1 MEAINSS
8 TGVVVPS
15 HSGFMSIKLDRTN
28 YPLWLAQI
36 VPILKSKNLMGFVTG
51 TNPCP
56 PEFKSNTDGTI
67 TTEVDPRYAT
77 WHQQD
82 QMILSWINNS
92 LSPTVLSTV
101 ARFTSSQATWSSLEK
116 RYASQSKN
124 RILQLRHDLLTVK
137 GEGLSISDF
146 VDKINQIADNLAL
159 AGKPVDDDELVN
171 IILNNVGPAYE
182 VTVSSAQA
190 RDTSISY
197 DDLVALLLNAEMR
210 LKAQQTP
217 SLETSP
223 TAMYAPKAT
232 HNNNRGRNSVHHR
245 GSNMRGRGP
254 SGFRRY
260 QNWSQPQSGS
270 VSFGNSGPMPSRP
283 PCQICNRSGHSALDC
298 YQRMNHAYEGR
309 IPTQKLTAMAAIASS
324 NIPSSTWISDSGA
337 SNHITSDLTNLAIH
351 NEYQGKDH
359 VAVGNGAGLTI
370 AHTGSSKFTCGS
382 STFALKN
389 ILHCPSIAANL
400 LSIYQF
406 TRDNNCYF
414 VFYSDCFYVKDVK
427 TGKTLFHGKSEHGLY
442 PFRIHTQISTKS
454 GRPFALVG
462 VRVSVPIW
470 HSRLGHPAN
479 NTLSHLISNKCLL
492 MHGNNSL
499 PFCNSCPLGKSTK
512 LPFQLSDSTSKFPL
526 ELIHSD
532 VWTSPI
538 ISIKGSKY
546 YILFVDDFSR
556 YSWIFPMQYKHE
568 VFDIF
573 LKFKLHVENLF
584 SSKIKMFQSDGGS
597 EYTNRKF
604 QNYLAHNGIGFRS
617 SCPGHPEQNGV
628 AERKHRHI
636 VDTGLTLLAH
646 AHMSS
651 NYWVDAFQTALY
663 LINRLPTRVL
673 QYLSPYEKLFH
684 KSPSYDTLR
693 VFGCAC
699 FPYLRPYN
707 TNKLQFRSKRCVFLG
722 YSLNHQG
729 YRCLDQSTGRIYL
742 SRHVIFDELSFPF
755 QETINTLSAETASL
769 DFHSP
774 LETVTEP
781 LPHIPLAFTTSP
793 DPPTQNPPNVPITS
807 ITPSTNI
814 LITPPIITE
823 PTQPNT
829 TIPNPIITETSSP
842 TTNPHPMV
850 TRSRA
855 GVSKPNPKYALTVTY
870 DPTLLEPTCYTQAAK
885 SEEWRKAM
893 GAEFNA
899 LQQSGTWSLV
909 QPTSDMNILPN
920 KWVFKIKKHSDGTI
934 ERYKARLVANGFHQ
948 QEGIDYTE
956 TFSPVVK
963 HSTIRII
970 LALAV
975 NHKWPIRQLDVQNAF
990 LHGILSEE
998 VYMRQPSGFIDPNYP
1013 NHVCKLHKSLYGL
1026 KQAPRQWFTRFS
1038 DYLEELGFCESKA
1051 DYSLFTFQ
1059 KGDLLIILLI
1069 YVDDILITG
1078 TSSSYIFSLI
1088 QNLGRLFSMKD
1099 LGPLHYFLGLEAV
1112 YSTTGLHLTQ
1122 TKYTMDLLFRT
1133 KFQDVK
1139 PISSPANAG
1148 KKLSLYDGD
1157 PLSDPT
1163 EFRSVVGALQYLTLT
1178 RPDICFAVNQV
1189 CQFLHQPT
1197 THHWT
1202 AVKRIL
1208 RYLKDTP
1215 DHGLF
1220 YQPGSLLLEA
1230 YSDADY
1236 AGCPDDRHSTG
1247 GYCVYLGHNPIS
1259 WSAKK
1264 QRTVSRSST
1273 EAEYRQLAYTAA
1285 ELSWIR
1291 SLFKDLGI
1299 RLSTP
1304 RIWCDNIS
1312 SISLASNPVFHART
1326 KHLEVDY
1333 HYVRDK
1339 VVRKELEV
1347 CYLSTTDQVADI
1359 FTKGLSKSRFLLLTN
1374 KLMVRSRPI
1383 SLRGCD
1389 NHGKPEFKSNSNIT
1403 TYDSQSDMIS
1413 T

>member
-1 MEAINSS
+1 M
-8 TGVVVPS
+8 
-15 HSGFMSIKLDRTN
+15 
-28 YPLWLAQI
+28 
-36 VPILKSKNLMGFVTG
+36 
-51 TNPCP
+51 
-56 PEFKSNTDGTI
+56 
-67 TTEVDPRYAT
+67 
-77 WHQQD
+77 
-82 QMILSWINNS
+82 
-92 LSPTVLSTV
+92 
-101 ARFTSSQATWSSLEK
+101 
-116 RYASQSKN
+116 
-124 RILQLRHDLLTVK
+124 
-137 GEGLSISDF
+137 
-146 VDKINQIADNLAL
+146 
-159 AGKPVDDDELVN
+159 
-171 IILNNVGPAYE
+171 
-182 VTVSSAQA
+182 
-190 RDTSISY
+190 
-197 DDLVALLLNAEMR
+197 
-210 LKAQQTP
+210 
-217 SLETSP
+217 
-223 TAMYAPKAT
+223 
-232 HNNNRGRNSVHHR
+232 
-245 GSNMRGRGP
+245 
-254 SGFRRY
+254 
-260 QNWSQPQSGS
+260 
-270 VSFGNSGPMPSRP
+270 
-283 PCQICNRSGHSALDC
+283 
-298 YQRMNHAYEGR
+298 
-309 IPTQKLTAMAAIASS
+309 
-324 NIPSSTWISDSGA
+324 
-337 SNHITSDLTNLAIH
+337 
-351 NEYQGKDH
+351 
-359 VAVGNGAGLTI
+359 
-370 AHTGSSKFTCGS
+370 
-382 STFALKN
+382 
-389 ILHCPSIAANL
+389 
-400 LSIYQF
+400 
-406 TRDNNCYF
+406 
-414 VFYSDCFYVKDVK
+414 
-427 TGKTLFHGKSEHGLY
+427 
-442 PFRIHTQISTKS
+442 
-454 GRPFALVG
+454 
-462 VRVSVPIW
+462 
-470 HSRLGHPAN
+470 
-479 NTLSHLISNKCLL
+479 
-492 MHGNNSL
+492 
-499 PFCNSCPLGKSTK
+499 
-512 LPFQLSDSTSKFPL
+512 
-526 ELIHSD
+526 
-532 VWTSPI
+532 
-538 ISIKGSKY
+538 
-546 YILFVDDFSR
+546 
-556 YSWIFPMQYKHE
+556 
-568 VFDIF
+568 
-573 LKFKLHVENLF
+573 
-584 SSKIKMFQSDGGS
+584 
-597 EYTNRKF
+597 
-604 QNYLAHNGIGFRS
+604 
-617 SCPGHPEQNGV
+617 
-628 AERKHRHI
+628 
-636 VDTGLTLLAH
+636 
-646 AHMSS
+646 
-651 NYWVDAFQTALY
+651 
-663 LINRLPTRVL
+663 
-673 QYLSPYEKLFH
+673 
-684 KSPSYDTLR
+684 
-693 VFGCAC
+693 
-699 FPYLRPYN
+699 
-707 TNKLQFRSKRCVFLG
+707 
-722 YSLNHQG
+722 
-729 YRCLDQSTGRIYL
+729 
-742 SRHVIFDELSFPF
+742 
-755 QETINTLSAETASL
+755 
-769 DFHSP
+769 
-774 LETVTEP
+774 
-781 LPHIPLAFTTSP
+781 PHIPSASIGSP
-793 DPPTQNPPNVPITS
+793 DPPTQNPPNVPLTS

-814 LITPPIITE
+814 LITHFIITE

-829 TIPNPIITETSSP
+829 TPIPNPIITETSSP

-885 SEEWRKAM
+885 SEEWRKTM

-909 QPTSDMNILPN
+909 QPTSNMNILPN
-920 KWVFKIKKHSDGTI
+920 KWVFKIKKRSDGTI

-956 TFSPVVK
+956 TFSLVVK

-1051 DYSLFTFQ
+1051 DYSLFTFH

>member
-1 MEAINSS
+1 
-8 TGVVVPS
+8 
-15 HSGFMSIKLDRTN
+15 
-28 YPLWLAQI
+28 
-36 VPILKSKNLMGFVTG
+36 
-51 TNPCP
+51 
-56 PEFKSNTDGTI
+56 
-67 TTEVDPRYAT
+67 
-77 WHQQD
+77 
-82 QMILSWINNS
+82 
-92 LSPTVLSTV
+92 
-101 ARFTSSQATWSSLEK
+101 
-116 RYASQSKN
+116 
-124 RILQLRHDLLTVK
+124 
-137 GEGLSISDF
+137 
-146 VDKINQIADNLAL
+146 
-159 AGKPVDDDELVN
+159 
-171 IILNNVGPAYE
+171 
-182 VTVSSAQA
+182 
-190 RDTSISY
+190 
-197 DDLVALLLNAEMR
+197 
-210 LKAQQTP
+210 
-217 SLETSP
+217 
-223 TAMYAPKAT
+223 
-232 HNNNRGRNSVHHR
+232 
-245 GSNMRGRGP
+245 
-254 SGFRRY
+254 
-260 QNWSQPQSGS
+260 
-270 VSFGNSGPMPSRP
+270 
-283 PCQICNRSGHSALDC
+283 
-298 YQRMNHAYEGR
+298 
-309 IPTQKLTAMAAIASS
+309 
-324 NIPSSTWISDSGA
+324 
-337 SNHITSDLTNLAIH
+337 
-351 NEYQGKDH
+351 
-359 VAVGNGAGLTI
+359 
-370 AHTGSSKFTCGS
+370 
-382 STFALKN
+382 
-389 ILHCPSIAANL
+389 
-400 LSIYQF
+400 
-406 TRDNNCYF
+406 
-414 VFYSDCFYVKDVK
+414 
-427 TGKTLFHGKSEHGLY
+427 
-442 PFRIHTQISTKS
+442 
-454 GRPFALVG
+454 
-462 VRVSVPIW
+462 
-470 HSRLGHPAN
+470 
-479 NTLSHLISNKCLL
+479 
-492 MHGNNSL
+492 
-499 PFCNSCPLGKSTK
+499 
-512 LPFQLSDSTSKFPL
+512 
-526 ELIHSD
+526 
-532 VWTSPI
+532 
-538 ISIKGSKY
+538 
-546 YILFVDDFSR
+546 
-556 YSWIFPMQYKHE
+556 
-568 VFDIF
+568 
-573 LKFKLHVENLF
+573 
-584 SSKIKMFQSDGGS
+584 
-597 EYTNRKF
+597 
-604 QNYLAHNGIGFRS
+604 
-617 SCPGHPEQNGV
+617 
-628 AERKHRHI
+628 
-636 VDTGLTLLAH
+636 
-646 AHMSS
+646 
-651 NYWVDAFQTALY
+651 
-663 LINRLPTRVL
+663 
-673 QYLSPYEKLFH
+673 
-684 KSPSYDTLR
+684 
-693 VFGCAC
+693 
-699 FPYLRPYN
+699 
-707 TNKLQFRSKRCVFLG
+707 
-722 YSLNHQG
+722 
-729 YRCLDQSTGRIYL
+729 
-742 SRHVIFDELSFPF
+742 
-755 QETINTLSAETASL
+755 
-769 DFHSP
+769 
-774 LETVTEP
+774 
-781 LPHIPLAFTTSP
+781 
-793 DPPTQNPPNVPITS
+793 
-807 ITPSTNI
+807 
-814 LITPPIITE
+814 
-823 PTQPNT
+823 
-829 TIPNPIITETSSP
+829 
-842 TTNPHPMV
+842 
-850 TRSRA
+850 
-855 GVSKPNPKYALTVTY
+855 
-870 DPTLLEPTCYTQAAK
+870 
-885 SEEWRKAM
+885 
-893 GAEFNA
+893 
-899 LQQSGTWSLV
+899 
-909 QPTSDMNILPN
+909 
-920 KWVFKIKKHSDGTI
+920 
-934 ERYKARLVANGFHQ
+934 
-948 QEGIDYTE
+948 
-956 TFSPVVK
+956 
-963 HSTIRII
+963 
-970 LALAV
+970 
-975 NHKWPIRQLDVQNAF
+975 LDVQNAF

-1220 YQPGSLLLEA
+1220 YQPGSLMLEA

>member
-1 MEAINSS
+1 
-8 TGVVVPS
+8 
-15 HSGFMSIKLDRTN
+15 
-28 YPLWLAQI
+28 
-36 VPILKSKNLMGFVTG
+36 
-51 TNPCP
+51 
-56 PEFKSNTDGTI
+56 
-67 TTEVDPRYAT
+67 
-77 WHQQD
+77 
-82 QMILSWINNS
+82 
-92 LSPTVLSTV
+92 
-101 ARFTSSQATWSSLEK
+101 
-116 RYASQSKN
+116 
-124 RILQLRHDLLTVK
+124 
-137 GEGLSISDF
+137 
-146 VDKINQIADNLAL
+146 
-159 AGKPVDDDELVN
+159 
-171 IILNNVGPAYE
+171 
-182 VTVSSAQA
+182 
-190 RDTSISY
+190 
-197 DDLVALLLNAEMR
+197 
-210 LKAQQTP
+210 
-217 SLETSP
+217 
-223 TAMYAPKAT
+223 
-232 HNNNRGRNSVHHR
+232 
-245 GSNMRGRGP
+245 
-254 SGFRRY
+254 
-260 QNWSQPQSGS
+260 
-270 VSFGNSGPMPSRP
+270 
-283 PCQICNRSGHSALDC
+283 
-298 YQRMNHAYEGR
+298 
-309 IPTQKLTAMAAIASS
+309 
-324 NIPSSTWISDSGA
+324 
-337 SNHITSDLTNLAIH
+337 
-351 NEYQGKDH
+351 
-359 VAVGNGAGLTI
+359 
-370 AHTGSSKFTCGS
+370 
-382 STFALKN
+382 
-389 ILHCPSIAANL
+389 
-400 LSIYQF
+400 
-406 TRDNNCYF
+406 
-414 VFYSDCFYVKDVK
+414 
-427 TGKTLFHGKSEHGLY
+427 
-442 PFRIHTQISTKS
+442 
-454 GRPFALVG
+454 
-462 VRVSVPIW
+462 
-470 HSRLGHPAN
+470 
-479 NTLSHLISNKCLL
+479 
-492 MHGNNSL
+492 
-499 PFCNSCPLGKSTK
+499 
-512 LPFQLSDSTSKFPL
+512 
-526 ELIHSD
+526 
-532 VWTSPI
+532 
-538 ISIKGSKY
+538 
-546 YILFVDDFSR
+546 
-556 YSWIFPMQYKHE
+556 
-568 VFDIF
+568 
-573 LKFKLHVENLF
+573 
-584 SSKIKMFQSDGGS
+584 
-597 EYTNRKF
+597 
-604 QNYLAHNGIGFRS
+604 
-617 SCPGHPEQNGV
+617 
-628 AERKHRHI
+628 
-636 VDTGLTLLAH
+636 
-646 AHMSS
+646 
-651 NYWVDAFQTALY
+651 
-663 LINRLPTRVL
+663 
-673 QYLSPYEKLFH
+673 
-684 KSPSYDTLR
+684 
-693 VFGCAC
+693 
-699 FPYLRPYN
+699 
-707 TNKLQFRSKRCVFLG
+707 
-722 YSLNHQG
+722 
-729 YRCLDQSTGRIYL
+729 
-742 SRHVIFDELSFPF
+742 
-755 QETINTLSAETASL
+755 
-769 DFHSP
+769 
-774 LETVTEP
+774 
-781 LPHIPLAFTTSP
+781 LPHIPSASIGSP
-793 DPPTQNPPNVPITS
+793 DPPTQNPPNVPLTS

-814 LITPPIITE
+814 LITHFIITE

-829 TIPNPIITETSSP
+829 TPIPNPIITETSSP

>member
-8 TGVVVPS
+8 AGAVVPS

-56 PEFKSNTDGTI
+56 PEFKRNTDGTV

-101 ARFTSSQATWSSLEK
+101 AQFTSSQATWSSLEK

-217 SLETSP
+217 SLEASP
-223 TAMYAPKAT
+223 TAMYTPKAT
-232 HNNNRGRNSVHHR
+232 QSNNRGRNSVHHR

-254 SGFRRY
+254 SGFRRN

-309 IPTQKLTAMAAIASS
+309 IPTQKLTAMAATASS
-324 NIPSSTWISDSGA
+324 NIPSTTWISDSGA
-337 SNHITSDLTNLAIH
+337 SNHITADLTNLAIH

-427 TGKTLFHGKSEHGLY
+427 TGKTLFRGKSEHGLY

-492 MHGNNSL
+492 MH
-499 PFCNSCPLGKSTK
+499 
-512 LPFQLSDSTSKFPL
+512 
-526 ELIHSD
+526 
-532 VWTSPI
+532 
-538 ISIKGSKY
+538 
-546 YILFVDDFSR
+546 
-556 YSWIFPMQYKHE
+556 
-568 VFDIF
+568 
-573 LKFKLHVENLF
+573 
-584 SSKIKMFQSDGGS
+584 
-597 EYTNRKF
+597 
-604 QNYLAHNGIGFRS
+604 
-617 SCPGHPEQNGV
+617 
-628 AERKHRHI
+628 
-636 VDTGLTLLAH
+636 
-646 AHMSS
+646 
-651 NYWVDAFQTALY
+651 
-663 LINRLPTRVL
+663 
-673 QYLSPYEKLFH
+673 
-684 KSPSYDTLR
+684 
-693 VFGCAC
+693 
-699 FPYLRPYN
+699 
-707 TNKLQFRSKRCVFLG
+707 
-722 YSLNHQG
+722 
-729 YRCLDQSTGRIYL
+729 
-742 SRHVIFDELSFPF
+742 
-755 QETINTLSAETASL
+755 
-769 DFHSP
+769 
-774 LETVTEP
+774 
-781 LPHIPLAFTTSP
+781 
-793 DPPTQNPPNVPITS
+793 DPPTQNPPNVPTTS
-807 ITPSTNI
+807 ITPTTNI

-829 TIPNPIITETSSP
+829 TPIPNPIITETSPP

-850 TRSRA
+850 TRSQA
-855 GVSKPNPKYALTVTY
+855 GISKPNPKYALNVTY

-885 SEEWRKAM
+885 YEEWRKAM
-893 GAEFNA
+893 GVEFNA

-909 QPTSDMNILPN
+909 PPTSDMNILPN
-920 KWVFKIKKHSDGTI
+920 KWVFKIKKRSDGTI
-934 ERYKARLVANGFHQ
+934 ERYKARLVANGYHQ

-975 NHKWPIRQLDVQNAF
+975 HHKWPIRQLDVQNAF
-990 LHGILSEE
+990 LHGILS
-998 VYMRQPSGFIDPNYP
+998 RGS
-1013 NHVCKLHKSLYGL
+1013 
-1026 KQAPRQWFTRFS
+1026 
-1038 DYLEELGFCESKA
+1038 
-1051 DYSLFTFQ
+1051 
-1059 KGDLLIILLI
+1059 
-1069 YVDDILITG
+1069 
-1078 TSSSYIFSLI
+1078 TSSSHISSLI

-1139 PISSPANAG
+1139 PISSPATAG

-1197 THHWT
+1197 TNHWT

-1220 YQPGSLLLEA
+1220 YQPGSLMLEA

-1291 SLFKDLGI
+1291 SLFKDLGVC
-1299 RLSTP
+1299 LSTP

-1347 CYLSTTDQVADI
+1347 CYISTTDQVADI

-1389 NHGKPEFKSNSNIT
+1389 NHGKSAFKSNSNTT

-1413 T
+1413 TENRTPAVPAVYPTMILS